1 MLIGEIPSR
10 LTPMEVVLMPKTLR
24 LESWIAGRRNLR
36 ICLPTSSGKRSKL
49 SALSTTLK
57 LRNLLLEQML
67 TGQLKQEPPK
77 LSIKVTNKIR
87 TRRSS
92 NSCRLRSL
100 ICLIT
105 QSISPWATKRLTS
118 TTWMKMTRKEIPLNL
133 TFLVW
138 SNQGLL
144 SQNKLSKSSLKNNQ
158 RL

>member
-1 MLIGEIPSR
+1 MLIGETLNR
-10 LTPMEVVLMPKTLR
+10 LTQMEVLLMPKTLR

-36 ICLPTSSGKRSKL
+36 ICHPTFSGKRSKL

-57 LRNLLLEQML
+57 LRNQLLEQML
-67 TGQLKQEPPK
+67 IGQLKQEPPK
-77 LSIKVTNKIR
+77 LSIKVTNKIH

-118 TTWMKMTRKEIPLNL
+118 ITWMKKTRKGIPLNL

-144 SQNKLSKSSLKNNQ
+144 SQNKPSKSSLKNNQ